1 MKSGN
6 SILKIWTQCRS
17 HFSSWWTV
25 CAFLLVIT
33 GISLPAFSSDLT
45 VEGSID
51 ETPIE
56 LKKLAVRAA
65 ALESRIKEV
74 EQRLAESHQQLLGH
88 PGQKTVEYR
97 LEMKPAKSTT
107 DASAKNVA
115 ISHLRIAINGRPFVY
130 TQSAFVVANDAPI
143 PLFLGRLNEGNYLV
157 KVQFQAAVIDS
168 RILNSSIAPW
178 QTVDKIINLEVTAE
192 GGLRQSQ
199 ILEITENSDKLGL
212 QIRKASRADSAKI
225 DSQSMEKM

>member
-1 MKSGN
+1 MKSEN
-6 SILKIWTQCRS
+6 SILKIWPQCRS
-17 HFSSWWTV
+17 LFSRWRLV
-25 CAFLLVIT
+25 CLFLFVIN

-56 LKKLAVRAA
+56 LKKLAARAA

-97 LEMKPAKSTT
+97 LEMKPAQPTT
-107 DASAKNVA
+107 GTSVKNVA
-115 ISHLRIAINGRPFVY
+115 ISHLRLAINGRPFVY
-130 TQSAFVVANDAPI
+130 TQSAVVIANHAPI

-157 KVQFQAAVIDS
+157 KIQFQAAVIDS

-178 QTVDKIINLEVTAE
+178 QTVDKTINLEVTAE

-199 ILEITENSDKLGL
+199 ILEITENSDKLGI
-212 QIRKASRADSAKI
+212 QIRKASRADAVKI